1 MPKPKDNRTRVG
13 LMVGLLVVLAVV
25 VAVQLLRGRSSV
37 VGGLSG
43 KRITYEVHNL
53 SPLEPLELRA
63 DASTAEFRRN
73 PFIYGVPPTS
83 TPRPVTPLPTQ
94 PPVQRTPPPTPTP
107 RMARGSDGRPK
118 PPPPPFDREFLGHF
132 GPLRMQ
138 VAAFRKTGPDP
149 DITEIEVAKIGDV
162 LDGVFI
168 VREIGL
174 ESVKIG
180 FVGYDP
186 SEDTRVPL
194 SEN

>member
-1 MPKPKDNRTRVG
+1 MPKPKDNRTRTG
-13 LMVGLLVVLAVV
+13 LLLGLLVALAVV
-25 VAVQLLRGRSSV
+25 VAVQLLRG
-37 VGGLSG
+37 GGPASGGPSG
-43 KRITYEVHNL
+43 KRITYEVHDL
-53 SPLEPLELRA
+53 SALEPLEPRA
-63 DASTAEFRRN
+63 DVATAEFRRN
-73 PFIYGVPPTS
+73 PFIYGAPPTA

-94 PPVQRTPPPTPTP
+94 PPVQRTPQPTPTP

>member
-1 MPKPKDNRTRVG
+1 MPKPKVNRTRVG
-13 LMVGLLVVLAVV
+13 LLAGLLVVLTIVV
-25 VAVQLLRGRSSV
+25 GVQLLRGGSSTA
-37 VGGLSG
+37 GGPSG
-43 KRITYEVHNL
+43 KRITYEVHDL
-53 SPLEPLELRA
+53 APLEPLAPRS
-63 DASTAEFRRN
+63 DVSTAEFRRN
-73 PFIYGVPPTS
+73 PFIYGVPPTA

-94 PPVQRTPPPTPTP
+94 PPVQRTPQPTPTP
-107 RMARGSDGRPK
+107 RMARGLDGRPK

-149 DITEIEVAKIGDV
+149 DITEIEVAKVGDV
-162 LDGVFI
+162 LGDVFI

>member
-1 MPKPKDNRTRVG
+1 MPKPKDNRTRT
-13 LMVGLLVVLAVV
+13 GLLLGLLATLAVV
-25 VAVQLLRGRSSV
+25 VAVQLLRG
-37 VGGLSG
+37 GGPASGGPSG

-53 SPLEPLELRA
+53 PPLEPLEPRA
-63 DASTAEFRRN
+63 DVATAEFRRN
-73 PFIYGVPPTS
+73 PFIYGAPPTA

-94 PPVQRTPPPTPTP
+94 PPVQRTPQPTPTP